1 MNKSRILAAWVLG
14 VALVTGCSQQKPAEQ
29 AVAAAEQALAD
40 VSELSLKYAPDEYG
54 EVKAELDAARKL
66 LQEQKYAEAL
76 AAARGIPEKAKAVSE
91 QAATAAE
98 TLRAEL
104 QAQWPA
110 YVDSLPGQLA
120 ALEAR
125 VKELSAAKKLPEGV
139 EAKDLRA
146 ASDALPYA
154 TKAWADAQAAFEQ
167 GDLEGAVSRARAV
180 EMLTAQGLEA
190 TGAAPAE

>member
-1 MNKSRILAAWVLG
+1 MNKSRILAALVLG
-14 VALVTGCSQQKPAEQ
+14 VALATGCSQQKPAEQ

-40 VSELSLKYAPDEYG
+40 ISEMSLKYAPGEYG

-66 LQEQKYAEAL
+66 LQEQKYGDAL
-76 AAARGIPEKAKAVSE
+76 AAARGIPDKAKAVAG
-91 QAATAAE
+91 QAAAAQE
-98 TLRAEL
+98 KLRAEL
-104 QAQWPA
+104 EAQWPA
-110 YVDSLPGQLA
+110 YADSLPGQLA

-125 VKELSAAKKLPEGV
+125 VKELSEANRLPEGI

-167 GDLEGAVSRARAV
+167 GDLEGAVSRAKAV
-180 EMLTAQGLEA
+180 EMLTTQGLKA
-190 TGAAPAE
+190 TGATPAE